1 MSKFHRPALALAVL
15 STSLALGACGS
26 SSSSKSAT
34 AQTTPAVDPAVTEQL
49 AAYRKQPDAVPKL
62 AALPKA
68 PPKGRVV
75 YYINT
80 GSGAAKEIGNAIRSA
95 TQALGWRY
103 KSLTYNAANPASG
116 NSAYLTAV
124 NAGANGIISTGLP
137 AAAIQGG
144 LKAAHAKNAQV
155 VLINGDEPPT
165 TTGFYQV
172 GNTVVTGKQ
181 WARAVAVG
189 AVADAA
195 KRGETAHVG
204 VITSS
209 GIPVL
214 KNITDLMVSAVRE
227 TCAQCSAQKI
237 DVSAAD
243 LTSGQASKPVVSF
256 IQRNPKINY
265 VNMVFGAA
273 EGGLRPALDAAG
285 LSKVQIVG
293 TQPTPAQNAEVQSG
307 GSLFWVQI
315 PYGYEAWGAVD
326 ALARASVG
334 VDADVHNAESLP
346 VWLADKQNMT
356 FDPKAL
362 PEFPTQYQT
371 QFRRLWKVG

>member
-1 MSKFHRPALALAVL
+1 ML
-15 STSLALGACGS
+15 LGACGS
-26 SSSSKSAT
+26 SSPTSSAT
-34 AQTTPAVDPAVTEQL
+34 SATSTKANVSSPSDSAVTRQL
-49 AAYRKQPDAVPKL
+49 ARFRKQPEKVADLP
-62 AALPKA
+62 ALPKA
-68 PPKGRVV
+68 PPKGRSV

-144 LKAAHAKNAQV
+144 MDAAHAKHVDV
-155 VLINGDEPPT
+155 VLINGDEPPAT
-165 TTGFYQV
+165 KGFQQV

-181 WARAVAVG
+181 WARAVALG

-195 KRGETAHVG
+195 KRDETAHIG

-214 KNITDLMVSAVRE
+214 KNITDLMVSAVGQV
-227 TCAQCSAQKI
+227 CAQCSAQKI

-243 LTSGQASKPVVSF
+243 LTSGQASKAVVSF
-256 IQRNPKINY
+256 IQRNPKVNY

-293 TQPTPAQNAEVQSG
+293 TQPTPAQNAEVRGG

-334 VDADVHNAESLP
+334 ADADLHNGQPLP
-346 VWLADKQNMT
+346 VWLVDKQNLS
-356 FDPKAL
+356 FDPGTL
-362 PEFPTQYQT
+362 PEFPRQFRT
-371 QFRRLWKVG
+371 QFQQLWKVG